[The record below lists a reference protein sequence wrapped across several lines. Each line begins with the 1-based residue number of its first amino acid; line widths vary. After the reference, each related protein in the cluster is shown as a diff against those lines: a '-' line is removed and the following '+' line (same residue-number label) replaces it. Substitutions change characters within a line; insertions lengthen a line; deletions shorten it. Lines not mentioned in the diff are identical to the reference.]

1 MRGLVLVAD
10 DNSDAGWGM
19 AKLLE
24 RAGFTTLRAQDGAGA
39 LEAIRRHKPD
49 AAVLDLG
56 MPEVDGHEVARQ
68 VRADASGA
76 RTVLIAV
83 TGWGQESDERES
95 MRAGF
100 DAHLTKPV
108 GVSQLVAL
116 IDSLLDKKRG

>member
-1 MRGLVLVAD
+1 
-10 DNSDAGWGM
+10 
-19 AKLLE
+19 
-24 RAGFTTLRAQDGAGA
+24 
-39 LEAIRRHKPD
+39 
-49 AAVLDLG
+49 
-56 MPEVDGHEVARQ
+56 VDGHEVARQ